1 MALFHRARHE
11 DLASKLERKG
21 SQLSQMAAEKGS
33 ESSRR
38 VADILRRASEDIRSS
53 EMSDYKERAMAAMGT
68 ARERAEERAENARD
82 KIRTHPLASVTV
94 AMGLGIVAG
103 AAVAVAAS
111 RMASK
116 YEY

>member
-1 MALFHRARHE
+1 MALFHKRHE

-38 VADILRRASEDIRSS
+38 VADILRRASEDIRS
-53 EMSDYKERAMAAMGT
+53 MDVSDYKAKVMDTMDA
-68 ARERAEERAENARD
+68 ARERAEEHAENARGR
-82 KIRTHPLASVTV
+82 IREHPLASVAV
-94 AMGLGIVAG
+94 AMGLGMLAG
-103 AAVAVAAS
+103 AAVAVVGS
-111 RMASK
+111 RIASK